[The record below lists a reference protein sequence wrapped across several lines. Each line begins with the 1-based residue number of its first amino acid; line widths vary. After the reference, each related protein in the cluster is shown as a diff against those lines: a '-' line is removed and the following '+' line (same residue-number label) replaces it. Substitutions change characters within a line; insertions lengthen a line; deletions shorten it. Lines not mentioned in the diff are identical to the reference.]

1 MICKDG
7 FRFWGSRCLSD
18 DPLFAFENYTRT
30 AQVLADTIA
39 EGHMWAVDKPLN
51 PSLARDII
59 EGIRAKLRSLVN
71 QGYLIGADC
80 WLDESVNDKDSLKAG
95 KLTID
100 YDYTPV
106 PPLENLM
113 LRQRITDRYRRFCQP
128 CQCIRGY
135 MALPRKLK
143 HLNLFNDGNNWQG
156 IVESLT
162 LPKFTRKFEKYRGG
176 GMPGA
181 VDVDMGLDDGALDTE
196 FSIGGTELLLFK
208 QMGKATVD
216 GIQLRFTGSVQRDDT
231 GEVQAIEL
239 VVRGRHKEVD
249 SGEWKTGESS
259 TTKVSSTNSYAKLTI
274 NGEVLYEVDLVNMI
288 EIVDGVD
295 LMEAHRNALGL

>member
-1 MICKDG
+1 
-7 FRFWGSRCLSD
+7 
-18 DPLFAFENYTRT
+18 
-30 AQVLADTIA
+30 
-39 EGHMWAVDKPLN
+39 
-51 PSLARDII
+51 
-59 EGIRAKLRSLVN
+59 
-71 QGYLIGADC
+71 
-80 WLDESVNDKDSLKAG
+80 
-95 KLTID
+95 
-100 YDYTPV
+100 
-106 PPLENLM
+106 
-113 LRQRITDRYRRFCQP
+113 
-128 CQCIRGY
+128 

-208 QMGKATVD
+208 QMGAATVD
-216 GIQLRFTGSVQRDDT
+216 GIQLRFTGSIQRDDT
-231 GEVQAIEL
+231 GEV
-239 VVRGRHKEVD
+239 
-249 SGEWKTGESS
+249 
-259 TTKVSSTNSYAKLTI
+259 
-274 NGEVLYEVDLVNMI
+274 LYEVDVVNMI